1 MAEPA
6 EGASKPTELDVTYGL
21 AVRVPS
27 RQQAFVITVA
37 DWNHTKELI
46 TPIRSLESQWYT
58 AAWSF
63 LTLGASFL
71 AGFLVLVEQQ
81 SVAFGFRG
89 SFLALTAVGF
99 TSSLLCF
106 IAYLTDRRRRRDQ
119 GAIALQYM
127 DQIETN
133 LTRPPA
139 L

>member
-6 EGASKPTELDVTYGL
+6 EGASEPTELDVTYGL

-71 AGFLVLVEQQ
+71 AGFLVLEEQQ

-89 SFLALTAVGF
+89 SFLVLTAVGF
-99 TSSLLCF
+99 AASLLCF
-106 IAYLTDRRRRRDQ
+106 IAYWTDRRRRRDQ
-119 GAIALQYM
+119 GAVALQYM
-127 DQIETN
+127 VQIETN